1 MNKAD
6 EAPACGGLW
15 WLSCGLQSSRVVP
28 PLGWAARSYFLYAE
42 SPDIGMAIK
51 QTLGISGVLGGGDK
65 GGNPNVLGTSAVG
78 TGATPGGRDS
88 VRV

>member
-1 MNKAD
+1 
-6 EAPACGGLW
+6 
-15 WLSCGLQSSRVVP
+15 
-28 PLGWAARSYFLYAE
+28 
-42 SPDIGMAIK
+42 MAIK